1 MGIRNLDRLFHARSI
16 ALIGAS
22 AREGSLGRAALA
34 NLRAGGFAGRIHLV
48 NPRHSQ
54 IDGAPCLPRVSDLPE
69 PPDVAAIVAP
79 RDQVE
84 ALAEECAAFGVPVLI
99 VITADPKGH
108 GPDSLRMKLRALAQ
122 RSGMRV
128 IGPNCLGV
136 LAPRIGLDASFA
148 AHRPPPGDLAVISQ
162 SGAVT
167 VSLLAFAAERRVGFS
182 GLVSLGD
189 MADVDFDDLL
199 DWFAVDAGT
208 RAILLYVEAIE
219 DAKGFMSAARAAAR
233 VKPVIVIKAGR
244 SRKAAQAAAT
254 HTGALAGADDVYGA
268 AFRRAGVLRVD
279 TIDELFAAAET
290 LGRIAPFPGDR
301 LAILTNGGGMGV
313 LAVDELTALGGK
325 LAEFAPE
332 TIARLDAVMPPAWS
346 RANPADIV
354 GDADAARFAAAI
366 GPILDDPQVDAAMV
380 IHCPTAVSRPAEAA
394 RALVEAV
401 RAQRRGGWRNKPVF
415 AIWLSGDKESND
427 AFEEAGIPHFVSG
440 GMQGFMH
447 LVKWRKGRDA
457 LMATPAGIPSFE
469 PDVAQ
474 AQAVVAACL
483 ARGQRWL
490 DAVEIAQLLRA
501 YGVPCADAALAA
513 TPEEAARR
521 AAPLLAAY
529 GACVV
534 KIFSRDI
541 LHKSDVSGVALDL
554 ATPEAV
560 REAAQAVIARA
571 RAARPLARIDGV
583 TVHPMIRM
591 PNGRELIAGLGED
604 PTFGPVVLFG
614 RGGTAVEVINDKAL
628 ALPPLDMGLA
638 HAQIERTR
646 VSRLLRRYRDKPQ
659 ADLDAVA
666 LTLVRIAQMS
676 ADIPEIRGLDL
687 NPLMAD
693 ENGVIALDA
702 RVEVAPCARAPAG
715 GNPRFA
721 VAPYPRHLERRF
733 ALRDGTRIYARP
745 VRPEDEETY
754 RRFFRRVTPEDLRLR
769 FFAPVKD
776 FSHVFIARLTQI
788 DYARAFALCA
798 MDEADGE
805 MVGGVRVLQGPEDE
819 ASGEYAVLL
828 RSDYKGR
835 GLGWALMCCA
845 IDYARSVGLKT
856 LKGHV
861 LSENRAMLDLCA
873 RLGFEVIDDRE
884 DLGLKTV
891 ILDVAHEGLS
901 EPAYPSTTTT

>member
-1 MGIRNLDRLFHARSI
+1 MSIRNLDRLFHARSV

-34 NLRAGGFAGRIHLV
+34 NLRAGGFTGRLHLV
-48 NPRHSQ
+48 NPRHAQ
-54 IDGAPCLPRVSDLPE
+54 IDGEPCAPRVSDLPE
-69 PPDVAAIVAP
+69 RPDVAVVVAP

-84 ALAEECAAFGVPVLI
+84 TLAEECAALGVPVLI
-99 VITADPKGH
+99 VITADPQGH
-108 GPDSLRMKLRALAQ
+108 GPDSLRMKLRALA
-122 RSGMRV
+122 RRTGMRV

-167 VSLLAFAAERRVGFS
+167 VSLLAFAAARRVGFS

-199 DWFAVDAGT
+199 DWFAMDAGT

-254 HTGALAGADDVYGA
+254 HTGALAGADDVYSA

-301 LAILTNGGGMGV
+301 LAILTNGGGLGV
-313 LAVDELTALGGK
+313 LAVDELTTLGGK
-325 LAEFAPE
+325 LADFTPQTLAK
-332 TIARLDAVMPPAWS
+332 LDSAMPPAWS

-366 GPILDDPQVDAAMV
+366 GPILNDPNVDAAMV
-380 IHCPTAVSRPAEAA
+380 IHCPTAVSKPAEVAH
-394 RALVEAV
+394 ALIAAV
-401 RAQRRGGWRNKPVF
+401 RAQRKGGWRNKPVF
-415 AIWLSGDKESND
+415 AVWLSGDEDSSD
-427 AFEEAGIPHFVSG
+427 AFEEAGIPHFTSG

-447 LVKWRKGRDA
+447 LVNWRKGRDA

-469 PDVAQ
+469 PDLAT
-474 AQAVVAACL
+474 AREAVAACL
-483 ARGQRWL
+483 ARGERWL
-490 DAVEIAQLLRA
+490 DAVEITRLLRA
-501 YGVPCADAALAA
+501 YGVPCAQAERAA
-513 TPEEAARR
+513 TPEEAAER
-521 AAPLLAAY
+521 AAPMLAAH

-541 LHKSDVSGVALDL
+541 PHKSDVSGVALDL
-554 ATPEAV
+554 ASPQAV

-571 RAARPLARIDGV
+571 RAMRPDAKIEGV
-583 TVHPMIRM
+583 TVHPMVRR
-591 PNGRELIAGLGED
+591 PNARELIAGLGED

-628 ALPPLDMGLA
+628 ALPPLDMSLA

-666 LTLVRIAQMS
+666 LTLVRLAQMS

-687 NPLMAD
+687 NPLLAD
-693 ENGVIALDA
+693 EAGVIALDA
-702 RVEVAPCARAPAG
+702 RVEVAACPQPAPAG

-721 VAPYPRHLERRF
+721 VAPYPRHLERRIT
-733 ALRDGTRIYARP
+733 LRDGAKIFARP

-754 RRFFRRVTPEDLRLR
+754 RRFFHRVTPEDLRLR

-798 MDEADGE
+798 IDEADGE
-805 MVGGVRVLQGPEDE
+805 MAGGVRVLQGPEE
-819 ASGEYAVLL
+819 GSGEYAVLL
-828 RSDYKGR
+828 RSDFKGR
-835 GLGWALMCCA
+835 GLGWALMRCA

-873 RLGFEVIDDRE
+873 RLGFDVIDDRE

-901 EPAYPSTTTT
+901 APTYPA

>member
-16 ALIGAS
+16 ALVGAS
-22 AREGSLGRAALA
+22 PRAGGLGHAVLA
-34 NLRAGGFAGRIHLV
+34 NLRAGGFTGRIHLV
-48 NPRHSQ
+48 NPRHAQ
-54 IDGAPCLPRVSDLPE
+54 IDGEPCFARVSDLPE
-69 PPDVAAIVAP
+69 QPDVATIVAP

-84 ALAEECAAFGVPVLI
+84 ALVEECAACGAAVVI
-99 VITADPKGH
+99 VVTADPQGH
-108 GPDSLRMKLRALAQ
+108 GPQSLRMKLRAIAQ
-122 RSGMRV
+122 RTGVRV

-136 LAPRIGLDASFA
+136 LAPRIGLDSSFA

-199 DWFAVDAGT
+199 DWFALDAGT

-219 DAKGFMSAARAAAR
+219 DAKGFMAAARAAAR

-254 HTGALAGADDVYGA
+254 HTGALAGADDVYSA

-290 LGRIAPFPGDR
+290 LGRIAPFKGER
-301 LAILTNGGGMGV
+301 LAILTNGGGLGV
-313 LAVDELTALGGK
+313 LAVDELIALGGK
-325 LAEFAPE
+325 LAEFSPD
-332 TIARLDAVMPPAWS
+332 TLARLDAAMPPAWS

-354 GDADAARFAAAI
+354 GDADAERFAAAI
-366 GPILDDPQVDAAMV
+366 GPILDDPDVDAAMV
-380 IHCPTAVSRPAEAA
+380 IHCPTAVSRPAEVAHA
-394 RALVEAV
+394 VVEAV
-401 RAQRRGGWRNKPVF
+401 RAQRRGAWRQKPVF
-415 AIWLSGDKESND
+415 AVWLSGDRESGD

-440 GMQGFMH
+440 GMRGFMH
-447 LVKWRKGRDA
+447 LVKWRQGRDA

-469 PDVAQ
+469 PDVAR
-474 AQAVVAACL
+474 AQAIVAACI
-483 ARGQRWL
+483 ARGERWL
-490 DAVEIAQLLRA
+490 DAVEIAGLLHA
-501 YGVPCADAALAA
+501 YGVPCAQAELAA
-513 TPEEAARR
+513 TPEEAAER
-521 AAPLLAAY
+521 ALPLLARH

-541 LHKSDVSGVALDL
+541 PHKSDVSGVALDL
-554 ATPEAV
+554 TSPQAV

-571 RAARPLARIDGV
+571 RAMRPDAKIEGV

-591 PNGRELIAGLGED
+591 PNGRELIAGVAED

-659 ADLDAVA
+659 ADIDAVA

-693 ENGVIALDA
+693 ETGVVALDA
-702 RVEVAPCARAPAG
+702 RVEVAACETPARAGA
-715 GNPRFA
+715 NPRFA
-721 VAPYPRHLERRF
+721 VAPYPRYLERRLT
-733 ALRDGTRIYARP
+733 LRDGARIFARP

-754 RRFFRRVTPEDLRLR
+754 RRFFHRVTPEDLRLR

-798 MDEADGE
+798 IDETDGE
-805 MVGGVRVLQGPEDE
+805 MVGGVRVLQGPDE

-828 RSDYKGR
+828 RSDFKGR
-835 GLGWALMCCA
+835 GLGWALMRCA
-845 IDYARSVGLKT
+845 IDYARSVGLTT

-873 RLGFEVIDDRE
+873 RLGFEVVDDR
-884 DLGLKTV
+884 DDIGLKTV
-891 ILDVAHEGLS
+891 VLDVRHEGLS
-901 EPAYPSTTTT
+901 GPDHPSASTT